1 MIMGYILVQ
10 PEVLRAKGIDYFE
23 TIPDGRAIAEMR
35 MLKVLGSMSAVD
47 IISSAAELKKLIAD
61 QIAAGIT
68 PPEVEDTTA
77 GDGTLADAGIST
89 EEPFVPSVEDV
100 TDKPSD
106 NEGSKESVE
115 TESVTDNMED
125 MTDGNE

>member
-10 PEVLRAKGIDYFE
+10 PEVLRAKGINYFE

-47 IISSAAELKKLIAD
+47 IISSAEELKKLIAD
-61 QIAAGIT
+61 QIAAGVT
-68 PPEVEDTTA
+68 PPVVEDTTTN
-77 GDGTLADAGIST
+77 DGTLTDTGIST

-100 TDKPSD
+100 TDELSD
-106 NEGSKESVE
+106 KEGSKESVE
-115 TESVTDNMED
+115 TESITDNMED